1 MNPGILE
8 PVDFNYMESV
18 RVNLGER
25 SYHILIQHGLIAE
38 SGTTIYSCSPGNHAV
53 IITNATVAP
62 LYLPAVKKSLEDALF
77 QVAVIELPDGEQYK
91 TLSLVEQLYDQ
102 LLAYNVDRT
111 SPIIALGGGV
121 IGDMTGFAAAT
132 FLRGVPLIHIPTT
145 LLAQVDSSVG
155 GKTGVNLPQGK
166 NMVGA
171 FYQPRLVLIDPAVL
185 KTLDSRELRAG
196 MSEVIKYSV
205 IHDLDFFHFLRNNM
219 AGAYAL
225 DEAVISRIIKT
236 CCAIKA
242 AITAQDEHEG
252 SIRAVLN
259 FGHTI
264 GHAIEMLTAYSS
276 FRHGEAVAMGMA
288 AAARL
293 SAAWGYC
300 SHEACNDLIA
310 LLESAGLPVQLPALE
325 RNSYLAAIQKDKK
338 RSRGTIRMVLMK
350 SIGEVI
356 IEEIAAEKLAS
367 ALTDHLQIP

>member
-1 MNPGILE
+1 
-8 PVDFNYMESV
+8 MESV

-25 SYHILIQHGLIAE
+25 SYHILIQDGLIAE
-38 SGTTIYSCSPGNHAV
+38 SGTTIYSCSPGNLAV

-77 QVAVIELPDGEQYK
+77 QVAVIELPDGEEYK

-121 IGDMTGFAAAT
+121 IGDMAGFAAAT

-205 IHDLDFFHFLRNNM
+205 IHDRHFFYFLQNNM

-225 DEAVISRIIKT
+225 DEAVIFRIIKT

-252 SIRAVLN
+252 GIRAVLN

-300 SHEACNDLIA
+300 AYEACNDLIA

-325 RNSYLAAIQKDKK
+325 RNSYLAAMQKDKK

>member
-1 MNPGILE
+1 
-8 PVDFNYMESV
+8 MESV
-18 RVNLGER
+18 RVSLGER
-25 SYHILIQHGLIAE
+25 SYLILIQHGLIQEA
-38 SGTTIYSCSPGNHAV
+38 GNTIFSCTANNHAV
-53 IITNATVAP
+53 IITNATVGP

-77 QVAVIELPDGEQYK
+77 QVDVIELPDGEEYK
-91 TLSLVEQLYDQ
+91 TLSRVEQLYDR

-121 IGDMTGFAAAT
+121 IGDMAGFAAAT

-155 GKTGVNLPQGK
+155 GKTGVNLPRGK

-185 KTLDSRELRAG
+185 KTLDSRELRSG
-196 MSEVIKYSV
+196 MAEVIKYSV
-205 IHDLDFFHFLRNNM
+205 IHDRDFYHFLRDTM

-236 CCAIKA
+236 CCTIKA

-252 SIRAVLN
+252 GIRAVLN

-264 GHAIEMLTAYSS
+264 GHAIETLTAYSS

-300 SHEACNDLIA
+300 THEACNDLTA

-325 RNSYLAAIQKDKK
+325 RNSYLAAMQKDKK
-338 RSRGTIRMVLMK
+338 RTRGTIRMVLMK
-350 SIGEVI
+350 NIGEVI
-356 IEEIAAEKLAS
+356 LEEITTEKLAA
-367 ALTDHLQIP
+367 ALTDHLQIQ